1 MAPSRS
7 PVALIILDG
16 WGLREEER
24 ANAVRLARPAV
35 FDRLWASYPHATL
48 QASGEPVGLPA
59 GQMGN
64 SEVGHTNLGAG
75 RTVYQDL
82 TRIDKAIREGA
93 FDANPTLLAS
103 IDRCRTG
110 GHALHLFGLLSDGGV
125 HSHDAHLHALLRL
138 AATRGVSR
146 VHVHVI
152 TDGRDTSPTGGRGY
166 VAALSRVLDEAGVGD
181 IASVSGRYYAMDRD
195 KRWERTQRAYD
206 VIARGQ
212 GPTAS
217 SAADVIERAYAAGVT
232 DEFIDPTVIVDE
244 AGTPV
249 GPMHDGDSLLFFNFR
264 ADRVRQ
270 FIRALTGADFDGFS
284 TGARPEVQV
293 TTFTEYEATF
303 GFPIAFPPQA
313 ATQYFGEVLE
323 AHGLTNL
330 RLAETEKYAHVTY
343 FFNGGREAPFQGEDQ
358 ILVPSP
364 KVPTYD
370 LQPEMSAAGVA
381 DAFVDS
387 VSNRRH
393 DVIICNFANP
403 DMVGHTGKLDAAIAA
418 ITAVDACLGRCIDA
432 LLAVGGTALVT
443 ADHGNAE
450 QMWDEELNAPHT
462 AHTTNLV
469 PVVLVSPDGMS
480 APPLRDGSLPDVAP
494 TLLALLGLPQPAEM
508 TGRDLRHVEDP
519 GQIATDRPTS

>member
-1 MAPSRS
+1 MPVNS
-7 PVALIILDG
+7 PLALIILDG
-16 WGLREEER
+16 WGLRDSDDN
-24 ANAVRLARPAV
+24 NAVRLARPAV
-35 FDRLWASYPHATL
+35 FERLWGSYPHATL
-48 QASGEPVGLPA
+48 QASGEAVGLPA

-82 TRIDKAIREGA
+82 TRIDKAIREG
-93 FDANPTLLAS
+93 DLDGNPVLQAAL
-103 IDRCRTG
+103 DRCAG
-110 GHALHLFGLLSDGGV
+110 DAHALHCIGLLSDGGV
-125 HSHDAHLHALLRL
+125 HSHQEHLHALVRM
-138 AATRGVSR
+138 AAARGVR
-146 VHVHVI
+146 RLFVHVI

-166 VAALSRVLDEAGVGD
+166 VATLDAVLRDAGVGR
-181 IASVSGRYYAMDRD
+181 IASVSGRYFAMDRD
-195 KRWERTQRAYD
+195 KRWERTQQAYD
-206 VIARGQ
+206 VIVSGT

-217 SAADVIERAYAAGVT
+217 SAAQVIDEAYAAGTT
-232 DEFIDPTVIVDE
+232 DEFIPPTVIVDGS
-244 AGTPV
+244 GTAV
-249 GPMHDGDSLLFFNFR
+249 GPIAAGDSVVFFNFR

-270 FIRALTGADFDGFS
+270 IIRALTEDDFDGF
-284 TGARPEVQV
+284 TPAHRPAVHL
-293 TTFTEYEATF
+293 TTFTNYSAAF
-303 GFPIAFPPQA
+303 GFPIVFPPQS

-343 FFNGGREAPFQGEDQ
+343 FFNGGREEPFKGEDRV
-358 ILVPSP
+358 LVPSP

-387 VSNRRH
+387 VTHRRH

-418 ITAVDACLGRCIDA
+418 ITAVDAALGRCIDA
-432 LLAVGGTALVT
+432 LLAAGGTALVT

-450 QMWDEELNAPHT
+450 QMWDDELNAPHT

-469 PVVLVSPDGMS
+469 PVVLVSPSGAD
-480 APPLRDGSLPDVAP
+480 APALRDGSLPDVAP
-494 TLLALLGLPQPAEM
+494 TLLGLLGLAQPEEM
-508 TGRDLRHVEDP
+508 TGGDLRVEL
-519 GQIATDRPTS
+519 